1 MEYEYTVIIEQ
12 DEDGVYIATV
22 PALPGCNTFGDTEEE
37 ARAMAKDAIT
47 LYIEHLLEKGEP
59 IPQDVD
65 TIKVRVP
72 IPA

>member
-37 ARAMAKDAIT
+37 AREMAKDAIT
-47 LYIEHLLEKGEP
+47 LYIEHLLEQGEP